1 MAVFSARAEHH
12 PPTLNSRRD
21 PEVHCDPR
29 LSLSIPGQEAWQ
41 AARWSPESFAQML
54 SPPPIPPPLAGRP
67 GTTVTC
73 LGLPARSSW
82 AKPLA
87 ERERYQLE
95 VISIK

>member
-54 SPPPIPPPLAGRP
+54 SPPPIPPPTGRKAWDYSNLF
-67 GTTVTC
+67 GAASKEQ
-73 LGLPARSSW
+73 LGQAACRTGKVSVGGHF
-82 AKPLA
+82 
-87 ERERYQLE
+87 Y
-95 VISIK
+95 